1 MKSEGHGNISKNIL
15 QPFLL
20 FILTIVL
27 LVSGCVEVGELQ
39 TESRSV
45 DLGGARSADV
55 ELEMYSGEMNII
67 GGTGGEDELLNAE
80 FRYNVAAWKPEI
92 EYNVL
97 EGQGRLIVRQP
108 EIQGGITGGSARNEW
123 DLRLKEDVP
132 LDLKAR
138 LSSGDC
144 SLNMDSSLLKM
155 LDIGSSSGDIKA
167 DLSGNQ
173 ALLEEIEIVQASG
186 NTLLDL
192 SGEYPSLSAVVMDS
206 SSGDITAGLTGN
218 YGPLSLVEIKLSSGD
233 AFVDLTGNWSND
245 SLMEV
250 AVSSG
255 DITLWVP
262 RNVGVY
268 VEADTVSGDITA
280 SGFRLEDHA
289 YVNDAYGESEVTL
302 RVKASSS
309 SGNIKLLFGD

>member
-1 MKSEGHGNISKNIL
+1 MI
-15 QPFLL
+15 
-20 FILTIVL
+20 IVL
-27 LVSGCVEVGELQ
+27 LVSGCAEVGELQ

-45 DLGGARSADV
+45 DLGGAASADV

-67 GGTGGEDELLNAE
+67 GGTVGAEELMDAE
-80 FRYNVAAWKPEI
+80 FRYNVDAWKPEI
-92 EYNVL
+92 EYNIH
-97 EGQGRLIVRQP
+97 EGRGRLIVRQP
-108 EIQGGITGGSARNEW
+108 EIQGGIAGGSARNEW

-132 LDLKAR
+132 MDLKAR

-144 SLNMDSSLLKM
+144 SLNMASSLLKK

-167 DLSGNQ
+167 ELSGNQ
-173 ALLEEIEIVQASG
+173 PLLEEVEIDQASG

-192 SGEYPSLSAVVMDS
+192 SGEYPALSSVIMDS
-206 SSGDITAGLTGN
+206 SSGGINAGLTGN
-218 YGPLSLVEIKLSSGD
+218 FGTLSLVEIELSSGD
-233 AFVDLTGNWSND
+233 ASVDLTGNWSND
-245 SLMEV
+245 SMMEV

-255 DITLWVP
+255 DLTLRVP

-268 VEADTVSGDITA
+268 VEVDSVSGDITA
-280 SGFRLEDHA
+280 NDFRLEDSA